1 MSEYQY
7 YEFRAVEEPL
17 TAEQLKAVRAF
28 SSRAEITP
36 TSFTVTYNY
45 GDFRGDPRKLME
57 RYFDAHVYVS
67 NFGILHFML
76 RLPLNVIPE
85 ETLVQYAMEEVLEWW
100 NTDEHTILDWQ
111 LNEES
116 DGDWMEGE
124 DWLDRMLPVRD
135 ELVRGDYRSLYLAW
149 LSTLPGSSE
158 EEDEDAEE
166 EDDDR
171 YSTKRREPPVPAG
184 LQSLT
189 KAQSAL
195 AEFLEIDVDLITAA
209 AQESPKLTADANAA
223 DQMSEWVAQ
232 IPEQEVR
239 AFVVRILNGES
250 LRVQTELQSR
260 YYRFQGQ
267 LGRSF
272 PREGRS
278 EGTYSRRTANHRRKG
293 EA

>member
-7 YEFRAVEEPL
+7 YEFRAIEEPL

-67 NFGILHFML
+67 NFGSLHFML

-85 ETLVQYAMEEVLEWW
+85 ETLVQYAMGEVLEWW

-149 LSTLPGSSE
+149 LSTLPGSSEEEDEDEEDYDDDLDEEDE

-250 LRVQTELQSR
+250 LRVQTELQ
-260 YYRFQGQ
+260 
-267 LGRSF
+267 
-272 PREGRS
+272 
-278 EGTYSRRTANHRRKG
+278 
-293 EA
+293 